1 MRIWHELFM
10 RTRKFQ
16 RVDPQSIIKLK
27 GDFLVVFDNVNN
39 VATIDYMYMYMYM

>member
-1 MRIWHELFM
+1 MARIIHENEKL
-10 RTRKFQ
+10 Q

-39 VATIDYMYMYMYM
+39 VATIDYMYM